1 MRISGQGV
9 LLSLAA
15 SVLFVTL
22 PGYVHL
28 LEPLD
33 SLQVVAHR
41 VVWSIPMVF
50 LLVVATRQ
58 WRRLVPAVR
67 RALAAGLLPA
77 DRGDDAAAMG
87 HLHLGA
93 VGRENP

>member
-41 VVWSIPMVF
+41 VVWSIPMV
-50 LLVVATRQ
+50 VER
-58 WRRLVPAVR
+58 
-67 RALAAGLLPA
+67 
-77 DRGDDAAAMG
+77 
-87 HLHLGA
+87 
-93 VGRENP
+93 

>member
-33 SLQVVAHR
+33 SHPPVAD
-41 VVWSIPMVF
+41 P
-50 LLVVATRQ
+50 A
-58 WRRLVPAVR
+58 RRLAPAVR

-93 VGRENP
+93 VGREDP

>member
-50 LLVVATRQ
+50 SC
-58 WRRLVPAVR
+58 WSSPPASGR
-67 RALAAGLLPA
+67 PCALPGAGCSPNPGCWPA
-77 DRGDDAAAMG
+77 SR
-87 HLHLGA
+87 
-93 VGRENP
+93 

>member
-41 VVWSIPMVF
+41 VVYSCWSSP
-50 LLVVATRQ
+50 
-58 WRRLVPAVR
+58 PASGR
-67 RALAAGLLPA
+67 PCAPPGAGCSPSPGCWPA
-77 DRGDDAAAMG
+77 SR
-87 HLHLGA
+87 
-93 VGRENP
+93 

>member
-33 SLQVVAHR
+33 SLQLGEGGHR
-41 VVWSIPMVF
+41 
-50 LLVVATRQ
+50 
-58 WRRLVPAVR
+58 
-67 RALAAGLLPA
+67 
-77 DRGDDAAAMG
+77 
-87 HLHLGA
+87 
-93 VGRENP
+93 

>member
-28 LEPLD
+28 LE
-33 SLQVVAHR
+33 
-41 VVWSIPMVF
+41 
-50 LLVVATRQ
+50 
-58 WRRLVPAVR
+58 
-67 RALAAGLLPA
+67 
-77 DRGDDAAAMG
+77 
-87 HLHLGA
+87 
-93 VGRENP
+93 

>member
-50 LLVVATRQ
+50 LLVVATASGRPCAPPGAGCSPSPGC
-58 WRRLVPAVR
+58 WPASR
-67 RALAAGLLPA
+67 
-77 DRGDDAAAMG
+77 
-87 HLHLGA
+87 
-93 VGRENP
+93 

>member
-1 MRISGQGV
+1 MRISGQGA
-9 LLSLAA
+9 LSLAA

-33 SLQVVAHR
+33 SLVVAHR

-58 WRRLVPAVR
+58 CSPCAPPGAGCSPSPGCWPASR
-67 RALAAGLLPA
+67 
-77 DRGDDAAAMG
+77 
-87 HLHLGA
+87 
-93 VGRENP
+93 

>member
-1 MRISGQGV
+1 MKLSDSFDARRLRPRRPRVWRWRLAAAFAALVASLGV

-58 WRRLVPAVR
+58 WPTLRAAWRRL
-67 RALAAGLLPA
+67 
-77 DRGDDAAAMG
+77 
-87 HLHLGA
+87 
-93 VGRENP
+93 

>member
-50 LLVVATRQ
+50 LLVVATR
-58 WRRLVPAVR
+58 
-67 RALAAGLLPA
+67 
-77 DRGDDAAAMG
+77 
-87 HLHLGA
+87 
-93 VGRENP
+93 